1 MSDAISPA
9 GLAEAPLPNGRLARF
24 ASRASERF
32 GIVLDDYWQLHE
44 WSITEPEQFWGE
56 VWEQFGVV
64 TSAPYESVLDR
75 RTLPGARWFTGARLN
90 YVDQVMRF
98 ADRPGAAVV
107 SITEDGARRELSWPQ
122 LRSAVASFASA
133 LRSMGVEQG
142 DRVVGY
148 LPNGQES
155 VIAFLATAALGA
167 TWAGCA
173 PDYGVSAAADR
184 LRQLEPAVLVAAT
197 AYSFNGKVWDRRQ
210 EVAAL
215 AGQLGVRA
223 VVIVPRAGLDA
234 DPASLGL
241 VRHERWDDVCSADS
255 REQLDTA
262 QVAAD
267 HPLWVLF
274 SSGTTGIPKGIVHSH
289 AGVVAMNL
297 AATGLQV
304 NMGPGDR
311 FFWYTTTNWMLWN
324 SVVSA
329 LLSGVTAVT
338 YEGSPSFPTLGR
350 LWQIVADERVTV
362 FGTSPGH
369 ILACSSQGLRPK
381 EHHEFPHLAQIM
393 VSGAPAHA
401 SLYKWVAGAVSP
413 SVPLISSSGGTDVVG
428 AFVSGAPGL
437 PVVPGEIPG
446 PVLGTA
452 VAAFDDGGK
461 PVRDEVGE
469 LVVTLPIPSMPVRFW
484 HDPEGAKYRA
494 AYFETFPGVWRHGD
508 WVTHTSRGSFV
519 VHGRSDSTLNRNG
532 VRIGSADLYQIIE
545 GSGGVAEAMVIGVE
559 RPNGSYRMPMFLVPH
574 AGQVID
580 EAETDRLRRKLRAEG
595 SPRHVPDEFHV
606 VEALPH
612 TKTGKKLEVPIKR
625 ILQGARAEDVLSE
638 GAIDRPDLIA
648 SYVAL
653 ANRWDAAEAPIPAP
667 SPKGEFD
674 GWKPR

>member
-1 MSDAISPA
+1 MSELFSADGP
-9 GLAEAPLPNGRLARF
+9 AEAPLVQGSRLAEF
-24 ASRASERF
+24 AARAAQRY

-44 WSITEPEQFWGE
+44 WSITEPEQFWAE
-56 VWEQFGVV
+56 VWDQFGVV
-64 TSAPYESVLDR
+64 ASAPYRSVLAR
-75 RTLPGARWFTGARLN
+75 RTMPGATWFEGARLN

-98 ADRPGAAVV
+98 ADRPGAALV
-107 SITEDGARRELSWPQ
+107 SIAEDGGRCELSWPQ

-155 VIAFLATAALGA
+155 VIAFLAAASLGA

-173 PDYGVSAAADR
+173 SDYGVSAAADR
-184 LRQLEPAVLVAAT
+184 LQQLEPTVLVAAT
-197 AYSFNGKVWDRRQ
+197 AYSFDGKVRDRRE
-210 EVAAL
+210 EVVAL
-215 AGQLGVRA
+215 VGRLGVRA
-223 VVIVPRAGLDA
+223 VVTVPRAGLDVEHA
-234 DPASLGL
+234 AYGS
-241 VRHERWDDVCSADS
+241 VRHERWQDVCSPDS
-255 REQLDTA
+255 AEQLVTA

-274 SSGTTGIPKGIVHSH
+274 SSGTTGIPKGIVHGH
-289 AGVVAMNL
+289 AGVVAMSL
-297 AATGLQV
+297 AASALQV
-304 NMGPGDR
+304 DIGPGDT

-324 SVVSA
+324 SVVST

-338 YEGSPSFPTLGR
+338 YEGGPFFPTADR

-369 ILACSSQGLRPK
+369 LLGCASQGLRPN
-381 EHHEFPHLAQIM
+381 EHHAFPQLEQIM
-393 VSGAPAHA
+393 VSGAPAPA
-401 SLYKWVAGAVSP
+401 SLYQWVADAVSP

-428 AFVSGAPGL
+428 AFVSGAPPL

-452 VAAFDDGGK
+452 VEAFDENGA

-469 LVVTLPIPSMPVRFW
+469 LVVTLPMPSMPVRFW
-484 HDPEGAKYRA
+484 NDPDGSKYRA

-508 WVTHTSRGSFV
+508 WVTHTSRGSLV

-545 GSGGVAEAMVIGVE
+545 GSDGVAEAMVIGVE

-574 AGQVID
+574 AGQAID
-580 EAETDRLRRKLRAEG
+580 EAEIGRLRQKLRTEG

-638 GAIDRPDLIA
+638 GAIDRPDVIA

-653 ANRWDAAEAPIPAP
+653 AKRWDAEDADNPEPG
-667 SPKGEFD
+667 KRRRD
-674 GWKPR
+674 

>member
-1 MSDAISPA
+1 MSDAMSA
-9 GLAEAPLPNGRLARF
+9 TGLAPLSGGRLARF
-24 ASRASERF
+24 ASRAAERF
-32 GIVLDDYWQLHE
+32 GVVLDDYWQLHQ

-56 VWEQFGVV
+56 VWEQFAVV
-64 TSAPYESVLDR
+64 ASAPYESVLDR
-75 RTLPGARWFTGARLN
+75 RTMPGARWFAGARLN

-98 ADRPGAAVV
+98 SDQPGPAVV
-107 SITEDGARRELSWPQ
+107 SIAEDGARHELSWPQ

-133 LRSMGVEQG
+133 LLSMGVEQG

-148 LPNGQES
+148 LPNAQES

-167 TWAGCA
+167 TWAGCG

-184 LRQLEPAVLVAAT
+184 LQQLEPTVLVAAT
-197 AYSFNGKVWDRRQ
+197 AYSFDGKVRDRRE

-215 AGQLGVRA
+215 VGRLGVRA
-223 VVIVPRAGLDA
+223 VVIVPRAGLDI
-234 DPASLGL
+234 DPACLAR
-241 VRHERWDDVCSADS
+241 VRHEHWKDVCSADS
-255 REQLDTA
+255 REPLVTA
-262 QVAAD
+262 QVAAE

-274 SSGTTGIPKGIVHSH
+274 SSGTTGIPKGIVHGH

-338 YEGSPSFPTLGR
+338 FEGSPSFPTVDR

-362 FGTSPGH
+362 FGTSPGQV
-369 ILACSSQGLRPK
+369 LKCSSQGLRPN
-381 EHHEFPHLAQIM
+381 ESHEFPHLKQIM
-393 VSGAPAHA
+393 VSGASAPA
-401 SLYKWVAGAVSP
+401 SLYRWVADAVSP
-413 SVPLISSSGGTDVVG
+413 TVPLISSSGGTDVVG
-428 AFVSGAPGL
+428 SFVSGAPPL

-452 VAAFDDGGK
+452 VHAFDESGK

-469 LVVTLPIPSMPVRFW
+469 LVVTLPMPSMPVTFW
-484 HDPEGAKYRA
+484 NDPDGAKYRA
-494 AYFETFPGVWRHGD
+494 AYFDMFPGVWRHGD
-508 WVTHTSRGSFV
+508 WVTHTSWGSFV

-545 GSGGVAEAMVIGVE
+545 GSAGVAEAMVIGVE

-580 EAETDRLRRKLRAEG
+580 QAEIDRLRQKLRNDG

-606 VEALPH
+606 MAAIPH

-638 GAIDRPDLIA
+638 GAIDRPELIA
-648 SYVAL
+648 DYVTL
-653 ANRWDAAEAPIPAP
+653 ARQWDAED
-667 SPKGEFD
+667 SPVPNHK
-674 GWKPR
+674 